1 MFDGIATAV
10 SFSWGREQAT
20 NCYNIS
26 KEMEDRFV
34 KVLDG
39 AFPNLKTRENY
50 KSRLNN
56 LVKHMDTK
64 SLLEILEAPDTFYPR
79 MREQYTSITTR
90 KNVLTAM
97 LVLFREDAE
106 LKKGGEETRAKWRR
120 LFDDLARHQEAKV
133 KRSEPEDKQIEKYTS
148 YEEIEAKYE
157 EMKRTGGHTT
167 LKESQ
172 RFVLLSILMHL
183 RPKRADLGAVHIFK
197 DNDPNRSDINYIV
210 IRKRGASF
218 LAMNLYKTSKHY
230 RKVEEDL
237 PEGLT
242 RDIVHSLKRWPRAF
256 LFTKEDGE
264 PMSNNTYSKFVSH
277 TFEELFGRA
286 TGVSLLRHI
295 YISEK
300 LDFDDMTME
309 EQDEE
314 ARLMLHTSGL
324 QRRYKWPKKT
334 ICPKL
339 CSDYMDKTADAGK
352 AKTGKQTRK
361 SPRQPP
367 PRRKTRRSHQEE
379 A

>member
-1 MFDGIATAV
+1 
-10 SFSWGREQAT
+10 
-20 NCYNIS
+20 
-26 KEMEDRFV
+26 MEDRFV

-39 AFPNLKTRENY
+39 SFPNLKTRENY
-50 KSRLNN
+50 KSRLNT
-56 LVKHMDTK
+56 LVKHMNTK

-106 LKKGGEETRAKWRR
+106 LKKGDKNEEARAKWKR
-120 LFDDLARHQEAKV
+120 LFEDLARHQEAKV

-157 EMKRTGGHTT
+157 EMKRVGGHTT

-172 RFVLLSILMHL
+172 RFVLMSILVHL
-183 RPKRADLGAVHIFK
+183 RPKRADLGTVYIFK
-197 DNDPNRSDINYIV
+197 DNDPNRTDINYIV

-237 PEGLT
+237 PEGLV

-256 LFTKEDGE
+256 LFTKEDGD
-264 PMSNNTYSKFVSH
+264 PMSNNTYSKYVSN

-339 CSDYMDKTADAGK
+339 CSDYMNKADEKTAKAIKGTK
-352 AKTGKQTRK
+352 AKTGKQTRKSK